1 QEAARIA
8 KAFEAKLERLYN
20 NWTGHQKVLDLVSKA
35 IELSLTM
42 RSQNAEIMAQVIPGE
57 TEFDPDKMVPAHKSK
72 EGGKVKVCVI
82 PCFVDTNGVVVGK
95 AKVFCG

>member
-1 QEAARIA
+1 M
-8 KAFEAKLERLYN
+8 
-20 NWTGHQKVLDLVSKA
+20 TKA

-42 RSQNAEIMAQVIPGE
+42 RSQNAEIMAQIIPSE
-57 TEFDPDKMVPAHKSK
+57 TEFDPEKMVPAHKSK
-72 EGGKVKVCVI
+72 EGGKVKVCVM

>member
-1 QEAARIA
+1 
-8 KAFEAKLERLYN
+8 
-20 NWTGHQKVLDLVSKA
+20 LDLVTKA

-42 RSQNAEIMAQVIPGE
+42 RSQNAEIQAVVIPAE
-57 TEFDPDKMVPAHKSK
+57 SDFDAERMVPAHKSK
-72 EGGKVKVCVI
+72 EGGKVKVCVM